1 MKLLQESPVEFLA
14 PLSKTPDRI
23 TVTEVQT
30 PFGPFVM
37 ASCGEALLRA
47 QMHTSLPA
55 FIQTL
60 WEEWDTEVRIDAGP
74 FREVITQLEDYF
86 SGKPVQ
92 ICAVVKPLTY
102 SVFTRAV
109 HEFLA
114 RIPYGKTL
122 TYREMAEETGN
133 NRAARAV
140 GGACGRNPVLLIVP
154 CHRVVA
160 AHGLGGFGAGL
171 ELKERLLSLEKKG

>member
-1 MKLLQESPVEFLA
+1 MKLLPESPVEFLA

-37 ASCGEALLRA
+37 AACGEALLRT

-55 FIQTL
+55 FIQSL
-60 WEEWDTEVRIDAGP
+60 REEWVTEVRVDAAP
-74 FREVITQLEDYF
+74 FRDVITQLEEYF
-86 SGKPVQ
+86 SGKPIQ
-92 ICAVVKPLTY
+92 IRAVVQPLTD
-102 SVFTRAV
+102 SVFTRTV

-114 RIPYGKTL
+114 CIPYGQTL

-140 GGACGRNPVLLIVP
+140 GGACGRNPVLIIVP

-160 AHGLGGFGAGL
+160 AKGLGGFGAGL